1 MSSTTITDLI
11 ASQVTTIGTFM
22 PTVLTAVIGVAVL
35 LIGAGW
41 AWSRFKRHV
50 HGKKI

>member
-1 MSSTTITDLI
+1 MSSSTITTLI
-11 ASQVTTIGTFM
+11 SDQITTIGGFM
-22 PTVLTAVIGVAVL
+22 PTVLTAVIGVSVL